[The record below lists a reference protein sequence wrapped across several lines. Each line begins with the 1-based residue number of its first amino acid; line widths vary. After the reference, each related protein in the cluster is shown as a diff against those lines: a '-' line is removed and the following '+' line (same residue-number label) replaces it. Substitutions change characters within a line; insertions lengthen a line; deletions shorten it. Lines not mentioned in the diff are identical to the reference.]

1 LSLFYYADVAF
12 IHKKVEAIETNM
24 RELRNPVKYRE
35 VISNKELAKQILDSR
50 CCLLEIDL
58 SSSESVKVT
67 ELSVSNCTQ
76 NVKEIFKFD
85 KGNFIGRKIEAL
97 FPKILL

>member
-1 LSLFYYADVAF
+1 
-12 IHKKVEAIETNM
+12 M
-24 RELRNPVKYRE
+24 
-35 VISNKELAKQILDSR
+35 
-50 CCLLEIDL
+50 DL

-85 KGNFIGRKIEAL
+85 KGNFIGRKIETL
-97 FPKILL
+97 FPKILLET